1 MDTPYVVAFPDS
13 EDAPR
18 AAVGGKGHS
27 LIRMAAASLPVP
39 SGAVLT
45 TSFFEPWLGEMAGTE
60 TWSALTAAEPGD
72 WPPFCDALKTRC
84 RSLPLT
90 PAQEGALTHLH
101 EHLAARY
108 GDAALFAVRS
118 SSPDEDLESAS
129 FAGGYETRLGV
140 PLAGLEDAVRQCCA
154 SSLDARVLVYK
165 REHGFDDLTPRLAVV
180 VQEQVASEV
189 SGVGFSLNPVTND
202 YDEAYIDANW
212 GLGTTVVEGRVSPD
226 HFVVNKV
233 DGCVLEATTGRKE
246 TSAWLAPAGG
256 TEERTEEREGSRAA
270 DRTLGDAQLR
280 ELTGVLGQ
288 IEALYGY
295 PVDVEWAYAGGRLCV
310 LQARPVTRYVP
321 LHPSLCT
328 EPGARRRLYADTG
341 LAKGMTINAPIS
353 PMGQAAIEDLGS
365 QIAEWLIGDVDLG
378 LSIDESLL
386 IVAPGRSYQNLS
398 ALLTVARP
406 ERLAKGFEETDSRV
420 ADILRSVDA
429 DRYRL
434 PDKPSWA
441 RLPTLLRVLPRVTRR
456 SARMLTS
463 GLWVL
468 LAPDRAWETYRKG
481 VEAFEA
487 HLSEGVDFSLPLGAF
502 RRRYLGPSVVH
513 FLEVTGPAFGGA
525 FAVLQGLDRLVG
537 PSSEMQVLAQ
547 KLKCGFRGE
556 VVTEMGLA
564 LYRLAQRLNPKD
576 FHDLPRLADRIERRD
591 LPSEVLRDWD
601 AFLNRWGCRGPN
613 EMDLAQPRYA
623 DRPELA
629 LRQMSY
635 MATGQADFDP
645 VAAHERLVA
654 EREQAYDA
662 LMGRLGRARRA
673 LLRRSHRVIERFAGA
688 RDTPKHHLVLALAA
702 VRRRVLIEGQRLTD
716 EGLLDAPEDVFGLT
730 FGDLEA
736 SADDPSLDLR
746 AVRDER
752 LRFVKRLETHVGSFP
767 PVIDSRGRILRPP
780 SQAIPGGFRGM
791 PVSPGVAVG
800 PVKVLRDAHEKPVE
814 RGDVLVATT
823 ADPGWTPLFVNA
835 AAVVLEVGGALQ
847 HGAIVAREFGK
858 PCVVGIDRATD
869 LFEDGQRVEVDGSEG
884 TVRAV
889 S

>member
-1 MDTPYVVAFPDS
+1 MDTPYVIPFPGS
-13 EDAPR
+13 KGTSR
-18 AAVGGKGHS
+18 AVVGGKGLS
-27 LIRMAAASLPVP
+27 LIRMAAAGLPVP
-39 SGAVLT
+39 SGAILT
-45 TSFFEPWLGEMAGTE
+45 ASFFVPWLGEIADTE
-60 TWSALTAAEPGD
+60 TWVALAAAEPGD
-72 WPPFCDALKTRC
+72 WPPLCEALKTQC
-84 RSLPLT
+84 RKLPLT
-90 PAQEGALTHLH
+90 PAQEGALTSLRD
-101 EHLAARY
+101 HLAARY

-154 SSLDARVLVYK
+154 SSLDGRVLVYK
-165 REHGFDDLTPRLAVV
+165 REHGFDDLTPCLAVV

-202 YDEAYIDANW
+202 YDEVYIDANW

-233 DGCVLEATTGRKE
+233 DGCVVEATMGRKE
-246 TSAWLAPAGG
+246 TSAWLAPDGG
-256 TEERTEEREGSRAA
+256 TEEREGSRAA
-270 DRTLGDAQLR
+270 DRTLSDAQLR
-280 ELTGVLGQ
+280 ELTAVLGQ
-288 IEALYGY
+288 IEELYGH
-295 PVDVEWAYAGGRLCV
+295 PVDVEWAYADGRLHV

-328 EPGARRRLYADTG
+328 EPGERRRLYADTG

-353 PMGQAAIEDLGS
+353 PMGQAAIKDLGS
-365 QIAEWLIGDVDLG
+365 QIAKWFIGDVDLG

-386 IVAPGRSYQNLS
+386 IVAPGRGYQNLS
-398 ALLTVARP
+398 ALLTVVSP
-406 ERLAKGFEETDSRV
+406 EQLAKGFEETDSRV

-441 RLPTLLRVLPRVTRR
+441 RLPTLLRVLPRVVRR

-468 LAPDRAWETYRKG
+468 LAPDRAWETYRKD

-487 HLSEGVDFSLPLGAF
+487 RLSEGVDFSLPLGAF

-525 FAVLQGLDRLVG
+525 FALLQGVDRLVG
-537 PSSEMQVLAQ
+537 PSAEMQALAQ

-564 LYRLAQRLNPKD
+564 LYRLAQRLYPED
-576 FHDLPRLADRIERRD
+576 FDDLPRLADRVERRD
-591 LPSEVLRDWD
+591 LPDEVLRDWD
-601 AFLNRWGCRGPN
+601 GFLSRWGCRGPN

-635 MATGQADFDP
+635 MATGRADFDP
-645 VAAHERLVA
+645 VAAHERLVE
-654 EREQAYDA
+654 EREQAYNA
-662 LMGRLGRARRA
+662 LMGRLGSVRRA
-673 LLRRSHRVIERFAGA
+673 LLHRSHRVIERFAGA
-688 RDTPKHHLVLALAA
+688 RDTPKHHLALALAA

-716 EGLLDAPEDVFGLT
+716 GGRLDAPEDVFGLT
-730 FGDLEA
+730 FDDLEA
-736 SADDPSLDLR
+736 SAGDPSLDLR
-746 AVRDER
+746 AVRNER
-752 LRFVKRLETHVGSFP
+752 LRFVKRLETHVRSFP

-814 RGDVLVATT
+814 KGDVLVATT

-858 PCVVGIDRATD
+858 PCVVGIDRVTD
-869 LFEDGQRVEVDGSEG
+869 LLEDGQRVEVDGSEG